1 MNYKIELSPNFIKEA
16 KHLSKKYPS
25 FKTDLAALFEK
36 LEQTPTLGT
45 PLGNNVYKIRLAI
58 TSKRKGKSGGA
69 RVISFVQIDDT
80 IVLLLSIYNKGEKN
94 SITDKEIKE
103 LIEKFS

>member
-1 MNYKIELSPNFIKEA
+1 MSYKIELSPNFIKEA

-25 FKTDLAALFEK
+25 LKADLAALFEK
-36 LEQTPTLGT
+36 LEQNPTLGT
-45 PLGNNVYKIRLAI
+45 PLSNNVFKIRIAI
-58 TSKRKGKSGGA
+58 TSKGKGKSGGA
-69 RVISFVQIDDT
+69 RVISYVQIANT